1 VWGEVM
7 SFSITIKSTWIDLRS
22 YGIKDRDLV
31 ETICAAI
38 QDMDLRARWFE
49 ACRRCGL

>member
-1 VWGEVM
+1 VKT
-7 SFSITIKSTWIDLRS
+7 ITISSRWIDLRS
-22 YGIKDRDLV
+22 YGIKDLDLV

-38 QDMDLRARWFE
+38 SDMALRARWFE